1 MICIKT
7 CLLSTVLLFWVLSGM
22 LVNKKTKV
30 YTELINTFSEVQ
42 KTKLDEIIKERTSI
56 FKKASCVSVIIS
68 LCITVWQNLL
78 LNIKGSNN
86 ICKFIVSYVFFM
98 SLVYMIHPKSDY
110 MIRHLR
116 TQDQRNTWVKLKK
129 EMSLKRYMGIGIGLF
144 VYSLFSIIM

>member
-7 CLLSTVLLFWVLSGM
+7 CLLSTVLLFWILSGM

-42 KTKLDEIIKERTSI
+42 KTKLDGIIKERTSI

-68 LCITVWQNLL
+68 LCITVLRNLL
-78 LNIKGSNN
+78 LNVKESNL

-98 SLVYMIHPKSDY
+98 TLVYMIHPKSDY
-110 MIRHLR
+110 MIRHLS
-116 TQDQRNTWVKLKK
+116 TKDQKNTWVKLKK
-129 EMSLKRYMGIGIGLF
+129 EMSLKRYMGIGVGLF
-144 VYSLFSIIM
+144 VYSMFSIIM